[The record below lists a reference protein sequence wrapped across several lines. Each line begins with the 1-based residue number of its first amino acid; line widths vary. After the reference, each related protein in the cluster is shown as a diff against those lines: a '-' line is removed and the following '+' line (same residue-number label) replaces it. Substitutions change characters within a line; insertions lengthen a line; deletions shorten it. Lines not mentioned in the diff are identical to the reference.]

1 MSIFLLSLIG
11 AVVAQILGWIWHG
24 PIFGKKWGMAVG
36 MTEMEPNHRM
46 KKMIAPLII
55 NFVVNYIMAFAVF
68 LILANF
74 GVSSIAQALIT
85 AAVLFV
91 GFVVPLQTQ
100 GTIWNGRS
108 SKSQWTTFLIAAGFQ
123 LINLAVWA
131 LLFIWLV

>member
-1 MSIFLLSLIG
+1 
-11 AVVAQILGWIWHG
+11 
-24 PIFGKKWGMAVG
+24 